1 MSLSELTA
9 RVRTVWESLAGA
21 PGGFGPVVRVAV
33 SSGSLLSLLG
43 WAGLV
48 VIGGEAVAT
57 APDERTAWLITD
69 ALTSVAAAAD
79 AAVLTRLLAI
89 GDMIGPAALAY
100 VDAES
105 FRPRPG
111 QEAVAVDDTAP
122 ALRRLLAE
130 AVASDAGESGLAEI
144 TSPAFVVRAAGEVA
158 AAAGYVD
165 WPGGVAHLS
174 VLTAARARGR
184 GLGAV
189 ASSAAVTHA
198 LAAGKLPQ
206 WRARVEASQRIAR
219 GLGFHELGA
228 QVGFRLTTDWSVRS
242 LTRVTDVRCRVKPA
256 RW

>member
-144 TSPAFVVRAAGEVA
+144 TSPAFVVRAEGEVA
-158 AAAGYVD
+158 AAAG
-165 WPGGVAHLS
+165 
-174 VLTAARARGR
+174 
-184 GLGAV
+184 
-189 ASSAAVTHA
+189 
-198 LAAGKLPQ
+198 
-206 WRARVEASQRIAR
+206 
-219 GLGFHELGA
+219 
-228 QVGFRLTTDWSVRS
+228 
-242 LTRVTDVRCRVKPA
+242 
-256 RW
+256 

>member
-1 MSLSELTA
+1 MFRIMSLSELTA

-21 PGGFGPVVRVAV
+21 PGGFGPEVRVAV
-33 SSGSLLSLLG
+33 SPGSLLSLPG
-43 WAGLV
+43 WPGLV
-48 VIGGEAVAT
+48 VIGGEAIAT
-57 APDERTAWLITD
+57 APDERTARFITD
-69 ALTSVAAAAD
+69 ALSGVAAESAAD
-79 AAVLTRLLAI
+79 AAVLARLLPI

-100 VDAES
+100 VDAEG

-111 QEAVAVDDTAP
+111 PETVAVDATAP
-122 ALRRLLAE
+122 ALQRLLAE
-130 AVASDAGESGLAEI
+130 AAASDAGESGLAEI

-158 AAAGYVD
+158 AAAGYAD

-206 WRARVEASQRIAR
+206 WRARVEASRRIAR

-228 QVGFRLTTDWSVRS
+228 QVGFRLTTG
-242 LTRVTDVRCRVKPA
+242 
-256 RW
+256 